1 MFRYLVGPILI
12 LTVMAGCNTR
22 QSEFSALLDKAEQL
36 RYQRWIFVLIIILL
50 FVALVLLFV
59 LKRQY
64 TPQPEWHTQDI
75 NSYTIDMRTLK
86 RTRIILWVMAIVL
99 STIYA
104 YVYVGNPFQK
114 EFDLGIFGLVFPLL
128 LILAQLLLRKNKFK
142 NEMSLL
148 ASSGLLIVFYF
159 IFL

>member
-1 MFRYLVGPILI
+1 
-12 LTVMAGCNTR
+12 
-22 QSEFSALLDKAEQL
+22 
-36 RYQRWIFVLIIILL
+36 
-50 FVALVLLFV
+50 
-59 LKRQY
+59 
-64 TPQPEWHTQDI
+64 
-75 NSYTIDMRTLK
+75 
-86 RTRIILWVMAIVL
+86 MAIVL

>member
-64 TPQPEWHTQDI
+64 TPQPE
-75 NSYTIDMRTLK
+75 
-86 RTRIILWVMAIVL
+86 
-99 STIYA
+99 
-104 YVYVGNPFQK
+104 
-114 EFDLGIFGLVFPLL
+114 
-128 LILAQLLLRKNKFK
+128 
-142 NEMSLL
+142 
-148 ASSGLLIVFYF
+148 
-159 IFL
+159 